1 MERASIRKK
10 AGESVF
16 YSPILPLWK
25 GILHIIRIDSTNSL
39 IEKHFS
45 LQAYFKLQEDRKR
58 EYLIAMRK
66 YKDLKGITE

>member
-16 YSPILPLWK
+16 KAVPYFFYN
-25 GILHIIRIDSTNSL
+25 IRIDNTNCL
-39 IEKHFS
+39 IEMHFPF
-45 LQAYFKLQEDRKR
+45 QAYFKLQEDRKR

>member
-16 YSPILPLWK
+16 K
-25 GILHIIRIDSTNSL
+25 GALYFFYNKMSIRIDNTDCL
-39 IEKHFS
+39 IEMHFPF
-45 LQAYFKLQEDRKR
+45 QAYFKLQEDRKR

-66 YKDLKGITE
+66 YKDLKGIAE

>member
-16 YSPILPLWK
+16 KKVPYFLY
-25 GILHIIRIDSTNSL
+25 GNIRIDNTNSL

-58 EYLIAMRK
+58 EYLIAMRQ
-66 YKDLKGITE
+66 YKDLKGIAE